1 MEIFWQTYILSS
13 YIMLITFDILDHQL
27 QSLAIYVRFFSDI
40 KYQVLKS
47 WRHCTSCYFV
57 LVYYLHLIT
66 FNMLYQFQPLEIHL
80 RLIFYFILSY
90 FFIFFYF
97 FFRYLPF
104 VLLMCREE
112 RVKLSRL
119 SHCII
124 MKRNKT
130 HNHNV
135 TFFLI
140 AKMSRRMRKFKWNI
154 KSSKISGRK

>member
-13 YIMLITFDILDHQL
+13 YILLITFDILDHQL
-27 QSLAIYVRFFSDI
+27 QSLAIYLRFFSDI
-40 KYQVLKS
+40 KYQVSKS

-66 FNMLYQFQPLEIHL
+66 FTMLYQFQPLEIHL
-80 RLIFYFILSY
+80 RLIFYFILFY
-90 FFIFFYF
+90 FLIFFY
-97 FFRYLPF
+97 FRYLPF

-130 HNHNV
+130 HDHNV

-154 KSSKISGRK
+154 KSLKISGRK

>member
-1 MEIFWQTYILSS
+1 
-13 YIMLITFDILDHQL
+13 MLITLNILDHQL
-27 QSLAIYVRFFSDI
+27 QSLAIYLRFFSDI

-80 RLIFYFILSY
+80 RLIFYFISFY
-90 FFIFFYF
+90 FFYF
-97 FFRYLPF
+97 FYFRYLPF

-130 HNHNV
+130 HDHNV

-140 AKMSRRMRKFKWNI
+140 AKMSRRMRKFK
-154 KSSKISGRK
+154 

>member
-1 MEIFWQTYILSS
+1 
-13 YIMLITFDILDHQL
+13 MLITFDILDHQL
-27 QSLAIYVRFFSDI
+27 QSLAIYLRFFSHI

-66 FNMLYQFQPLEIHL
+66 FSMLYQFQPLEIHL
-80 RLIFYFILSY
+80 RLIFYFIL
-90 FFIFFYF
+90 FYF
-97 FFRYLPF
+97 VYFRYLPF

-140 AKMSRRMRKFKWNI
+140 AKMSRRKRKFK
-154 KSSKISGRK
+154 

>member
-1 MEIFWQTYILSS
+1 
-13 YIMLITFDILDHQL
+13 MLITFDILDHQL
-27 QSLAIYVRFFSDI
+27 QSLAIYLRFFSDI

-80 RLIFYFILSY
+80 RLIFLFYFIIIIIIL
-90 FFIFFYF
+90 
-97 FFRYLPF
+97 YLPF

-112 RVKLSRL
+112 RIKLSRL

-130 HNHNV
+130 HDHNV

-140 AKMSRRMRKFKWNI
+140 AKMSRRMRKFK
-154 KSSKISGRK
+154 

>member
-1 MEIFWQTYILSS
+1 
-13 YIMLITFDILDHQL
+13 MLITFDILDHQL

-66 FNMLYQFQPLEIHL
+66 FSMLYQFQPLEIHL
-80 RLIFYFILSY
+80 RLIFYFIL
-90 FFIFFYF
+90 FYF
-97 FFRYLPF
+97 VYFRYLPF

-140 AKMSRRMRKFKWNI
+140 AKMSRRKRKFK
-154 KSSKISGRK
+154 

>member
-1 MEIFWQTYILSS
+1 
-13 YIMLITFDILDHQL
+13 MLIAFNILDHQL
-27 QSLAIYVRFFSDI
+27 QSLAIYLRFFSDI

-66 FNMLYQFQPLEIHL
+66 FNILYQFQPLEIHL
-80 RLIFYFILSY
+80 RLIFYFILL
-90 FFIFFYF
+90 FFYF
-97 FFRYLPF
+97 FYFRYLPF

-130 HNHNV
+130 HDHNA

-140 AKMSRRMRKFKWNI
+140 AKMSRRKRKFK
-154 KSSKISGRK
+154 

>member
-1 MEIFWQTYILSS
+1 
-13 YIMLITFDILDHQL
+13 MLIAFNILDHQL
-27 QSLAIYVRFFSDI
+27 QSLAIYLRFFSDI

-66 FNMLYQFQPLEIHL
+66 FNILYQFQPLEIHL
-80 RLIFYFILSY
+80 RLIFYFILL
-90 FFIFFYF
+90 FFYF
-97 FFRYLPF
+97 FYFRYLPF

-130 HNHNV
+130 HDHNA

-140 AKMSRRMRKFKWNI
+140 AKMRMRKFK
-154 KSSKISGRK
+154 

>member
-1 MEIFWQTYILSS
+1 
-13 YIMLITFDILDHQL
+13 MLITFDILDHQL
-27 QSLAIYVRFFSDI
+27 HSLAIYLRFFSDI

-66 FNMLYQFQPLEIHL
+66 FNMLYQFQPLEIHS
-80 RLIFYFILSY
+80 RLIFYFIL
-90 FFIFFYF
+90 FYLF
-97 FFRYLPF
+97 YLFYFRYLPF

-130 HNHNV
+130 HDHNV

-140 AKMSRRMRKFKWNI
+140 AKMSRRMRKFK
-154 KSSKISGRK
+154 

>member
-13 YIMLITFDILDHQL
+13 YIMLITFNILDHQL
-27 QSLAIYVRFFSDI
+27 QSLAIYLRFFSDI

-80 RLIFYFILSY
+80 RLIFYFIL
-90 FFIFFYF
+90 FFFYF
-97 FFRYLPF
+97 FYFRYLPF

-130 HNHNV
+130 HDHNV

-154 KSSKISGRK
+154 KSLKISGRK

>member
-1 MEIFWQTYILSS
+1 
-13 YIMLITFDILDHQL
+13 MLITFDILDHQL
-27 QSLAIYVRFFSDI
+27 QSLAIYLRFFSDI

-66 FNMLYQFQPLEIHL
+66 FNILYQFQPLEIHL
-80 RLIFYFILSY
+80 RLIFYFIL
-90 FFIFFYF
+90 FYF
-97 FFRYLPF
+97 FYFRYLPF

-130 HNHNV
+130 HDHNV

-140 AKMSRRMRKFKWNI
+140 AKMSRRKRKFK
-154 KSSKISGRK
+154 

>member
-1 MEIFWQTYILSS
+1 
-13 YIMLITFDILDHQL
+13 MLITFDILDHQL
-27 QSLAIYVRFFSDI
+27 QSLAIYLRFFSDI

-80 RLIFYFILSY
+80 RLIFYFILLLLL
-90 FFIFFYF
+90 

-119 SHCII
+119 SRCII

-130 HNHNV
+130 HDHNV

-140 AKMSRRMRKFKWNI
+140 AKMSRRMRKFK
-154 KSSKISGRK
+154 

>member
-1 MEIFWQTYILSS
+1 
-13 YIMLITFDILDHQL
+13 MLITFDILDHQL
-27 QSLAIYVRFFSDI
+27 QSLAIYLRFFSDI

-47 WRHCTSCYFV
+47 WRHCTSCCFV

-80 RLIFYFILSY
+80 RLIFLFYFIIIIIIL
-90 FFIFFYF
+90 
-97 FFRYLPF
+97 YLPF

-112 RVKLSRL
+112 RIKLSRL

-130 HNHNV
+130 HDHNV

-140 AKMSRRMRKFKWNI
+140 AKMSRRMRKFK
-154 KSSKISGRK
+154 

>member
-1 MEIFWQTYILSS
+1 
-13 YIMLITFDILDHQL
+13 MLITLNILDHQL
-27 QSLAIYVRFFSDI
+27 QSLAIYLRFFSDI
-40 KYQVLKS
+40 KYQGLKS

-80 RLIFYFILSY
+80 RLIFYVIL
-90 FFIFFYF
+90 FYF
-97 FFRYLPF
+97 IYFRYLPF

-112 RVKLSRL
+112 RIKLSRL

-130 HNHNV
+130 HDHNV

-140 AKMSRRMRKFKWNI
+140 AKMSRRMRKLK
-154 KSSKISGRK
+154 

>member
-1 MEIFWQTYILSS
+1 
-13 YIMLITFDILDHQL
+13 MLIAFNILDHQL
-27 QSLAIYVRFFSDI
+27 QSLAIYLRFFSDI

-47 WRHCTSCYFV
+47 WRHFTSCYFV

-66 FNMLYQFQPLEIHL
+66 FNILYQFQPLEIHL
-80 RLIFYFILSY
+80 RLIFYFILL
-90 FFIFFYF
+90 FFYF
-97 FFRYLPF
+97 FYFRYLPF

-130 HNHNV
+130 HDHNA

-140 AKMSRRMRKFKWNI
+140 AKMSRRMRKFK
-154 KSSKISGRK
+154 

>member
-1 MEIFWQTYILSS
+1 
-13 YIMLITFDILDHQL
+13 MLIAFNILDHQL
-27 QSLAIYVRFFSDI
+27 QSLAIYLRFFSDI

-66 FNMLYQFQPLEIHL
+66 FNILYQFQQLEIHL
-80 RLIFYFILSY
+80 RLIFYFILL
-90 FFIFFYF
+90 FFYF
-97 FFRYLPF
+97 FYFRYLPF

-130 HNHNV
+130 HDHNA

-140 AKMSRRMRKFKWNI
+140 AKMSRRMRKFK
-154 KSSKISGRK
+154 

>member
-1 MEIFWQTYILSS
+1 METLHK
-13 YIMLITFDILDHQL
+13 LL
-27 QSLAIYVRFFSDI
+27 
-40 KYQVLKS
+40 
-47 WRHCTSCYFV
+47 FV

-80 RLIFYFILSY
+80 RLIFYVIL
-90 FFIFFYF
+90 FYF
-97 FFRYLPF
+97 IYFRYLPF

-112 RVKLSRL
+112 RIKLSRL

-130 HNHNV
+130 HDHNV

-140 AKMSRRMRKFKWNI
+140 AKMSRRMRKLK
-154 KSSKISGRK
+154 

>member
-1 MEIFWQTYILSS
+1 
-13 YIMLITFDILDHQL
+13 MLITFNILDHQL
-27 QSLAIYVRFFSDI
+27 QSLAIYLRFFSDI

-47 WRHCTSCYFV
+47 WRHCISCHFV

-66 FNMLYQFQPLEIHL
+66 FNILYQFQPLEIHL
-80 RLIFYFILSY
+80 RLIFYFIL
-90 FFIFFYF
+90 FFNFFY
-97 FFRYLPF
+97 FRYLPF

-112 RVKLSRL
+112 RIKLSRL

-130 HNHNV
+130 HDHNV

-140 AKMSRRMRKFKWNI
+140 AKMSRRMRKFK
-154 KSSKISGRK
+154 

>member
-1 MEIFWQTYILSS
+1 
-13 YIMLITFDILDHQL
+13 MLITFDILDHQL
-27 QSLAIYVRFFSDI
+27 QSLAIYLRFFSDI

-80 RLIFYFILSY
+80 RLIFYVILCY
-90 FFIFFYF
+90 FFY
-97 FFRYLPF
+97 FRYLPF

-124 MKRNKT
+124 IKRNKT
-130 HNHNV
+130 HDHNV

-140 AKMSRRMRKFKWNI
+140 AKMSRRMRKFK
-154 KSSKISGRK
+154 

>member
-1 MEIFWQTYILSS
+1 
-13 YIMLITFDILDHQL
+13 MLITFDILDHQL
-27 QSLAIYVRFFSDI
+27 QSLAIYLRFFSDI

-47 WRHCTSCYFV
+47 WRHCTSCCFV

-80 RLIFYFILSY
+80 RLIFLFYFIIIIIIL
-90 FFIFFYF
+90 
-97 FFRYLPF
+97 YLPF

-112 RVKLSRL
+112 RIKLSRL

-130 HNHNV
+130 HDHNV

-140 AKMSRRMRKFKWNI
+140 AKMSRRVRKLK
-154 KSSKISGRK
+154 

>member
-1 MEIFWQTYILSS
+1 
-13 YIMLITFDILDHQL
+13 MLITLNILDHQL
-27 QSLAIYVRFFSDI
+27 QSLAIYLRFFSDI

-47 WRHCTSCYFV
+47 WRHCTSCCFV

-90 FFIFFYF
+90 FFIFFNF

-130 HNHNV
+130 LDHNV

-140 AKMSRRMRKFKWNI
+140 AKRSRRMRKFK
-154 KSSKISGRK
+154 

>member
-1 MEIFWQTYILSS
+1 
-13 YIMLITFDILDHQL
+13 MLITFDILDHQL
-27 QSLAIYVRFFSDI
+27 QSLAIYLRFFSDI

-80 RLIFYFILSY
+80 RLIFYVILCY
-90 FFIFFYF
+90 FFY
-97 FFRYLPF
+97 FRYLPF

-112 RVKLSRL
+112 RIKLSRL

-130 HNHNV
+130 HDHNV

-140 AKMSRRMRKFKWNI
+140 AKMSRRMRKFK
-154 KSSKISGRK
+154 

>member
-27 QSLAIYVRFFSDI
+27 QSLAIYLRFFSDI

-80 RLIFYFILSY
+80 RLIFYFILFY
-90 FFIFFYF
+90 FFYF
-97 FFRYLPF
+97 FYFRYLPF

-124 MKRNKT
+124 MKRNKDAWPQC
-130 HNHNV
+130 N
-135 TFFLI
+135 L
-140 AKMSRRMRKFKWNI
+140 MSRRMRKLKWNI

>member
-1 MEIFWQTYILSS
+1 
-13 YIMLITFDILDHQL
+13 MLITFDILDHQL
-27 QSLAIYVRFFSDI
+27 QSLAIYLRFFSDI

-80 RLIFYFILSY
+80 RLIFYFIL
-90 FFIFFYF
+90 FYF
-97 FFRYLPF
+97 FYFRYLPF

-130 HNHNV
+130 HDHNV

-140 AKMSRRMRKFKWNI
+140 AKMSRRKRKFK
-154 KSSKISGRK
+154 

>member
-1 MEIFWQTYILSS
+1 
-13 YIMLITFDILDHQL
+13 MLIAFNILDHQL
-27 QSLAIYVRFFSDI
+27 QSLAIYLRFFSDI

-66 FNMLYQFQPLEIHL
+66 FSMLYQFQPLEIHL
-80 RLIFYFILSY
+80 RLIFYFIL
-90 FFIFFYF
+90 FYF
-97 FFRYLPF
+97 VYFRYLPF

-140 AKMSRRMRKFKWNI
+140 AKMSRRKRKFK
-154 KSSKISGRK
+154 

>member
-1 MEIFWQTYILSS
+1 
-13 YIMLITFDILDHQL
+13 MLITLNILDHQL
-27 QSLAIYVRFFSDI
+27 QSLAIYLRFFSDI

-66 FNMLYQFQPLEIHL
+66 FNILYQFQPLEIHL
-80 RLIFYFILSY
+80 RLIFYFIL
-90 FFIFFYF
+90 FYF
-97 FFRYLPF
+97 FYFRYLPF

-130 HNHNV
+130 HDHNV

-140 AKMSRRMRKFKWNI
+140 AKMSRRKRKFK
-154 KSSKISGRK
+154 

>member
-13 YIMLITFDILDHQL
+13 YTMLITFDILDHQL
-27 QSLAIYVRFFSDI
+27 QSLAIYLRFFSDI

-80 RLIFYFILSY
+80 RLIFYFILFY
-90 FFIFFYF
+90 LFYF
-97 FFRYLPF
+97 FYFRYLPF

-140 AKMSRRMRKFKWNI
+140 AKMSRRKRKFKWNI
-154 KSSKISGRK
+154 KSLNISGRK

>member
-1 MEIFWQTYILSS
+1 
-13 YIMLITFDILDHQL
+13 MLITLNILDHQL
-27 QSLAIYVRFFSDI
+27 QSLAIYLRFFSDI

-66 FNMLYQFQPLEIHL
+66 FSMLYQFQPLEIHL
-80 RLIFYFILSY
+80 RLIFYFIL
-90 FFIFFYF
+90 FYF
-97 FFRYLPF
+97 VYFRYLPF

-140 AKMSRRMRKFKWNI
+140 AKMSRRIRKFK
-154 KSSKISGRK
+154 

>member
-1 MEIFWQTYILSS
+1 
-13 YIMLITFDILDHQL
+13 MLITFDILDHQL
-27 QSLAIYVRFFSDI
+27 QSLAIYLRFFSDI

-80 RLIFYFILSY
+80 RLIFYVILCY
-90 FFIFFYF
+90 FFY
-97 FFRYLPF
+97 FRYLPF

-112 RVKLSRL
+112 RIKLSRL

-124 MKRNKT
+124 IKRNKT
-130 HNHNV
+130 HDHNV

-140 AKMSRRMRKFKWNI
+140 AKMSRRMRKFK
-154 KSSKISGRK
+154 

>member
-1 MEIFWQTYILSS
+1 
-13 YIMLITFDILDHQL
+13 MLITFNILDHQL
-27 QSLAIYVRFFSDI
+27 QSLAIYLRFFSDI
-40 KYQVLKS
+40 KYQGLKS

-80 RLIFYFILSY
+80 RLIFYVILCY
-90 FFIFFYF
+90 FIFFYF
-97 FFRYLPF
+97 FYFKYLPF

-112 RVKLSRL
+112 RIKLSRL

-124 MKRNKT
+124 MKRSKT
-130 HNHNV
+130 HDHNV

-140 AKMSRRMRKFKWNI
+140 AKMSRRMRKFK
-154 KSSKISGRK
+154 

>member
-1 MEIFWQTYILSS
+1 
-13 YIMLITFDILDHQL
+13 MLITFYILDHQL
-27 QSLAIYVRFFSDI
+27 QSLAIYLRFFSDI

-80 RLIFYFILSY
+80 RLIFLFYFIIIIIIL
-90 FFIFFYF
+90 
-97 FFRYLPF
+97 YLPL

-112 RVKLSRL
+112 RIKLSRL

-124 MKRNKT
+124 MKRSKT
-130 HNHNV
+130 PDHNV

-140 AKMSRRMRKFKWNI
+140 AKMSRRMKKL
-154 KSSKISGRK
+154 K

>member
-1 MEIFWQTYILSS
+1 
-13 YIMLITFDILDHQL
+13 MLIAFNILDHQL
-27 QSLAIYVRFFSDI
+27 QSLAIYLRFFSDI

-47 WRHCTSCYFV
+47 WRHCKSCYFV

-66 FNMLYQFQPLEIHL
+66 FNILYQFQPLEIHL
-80 RLIFYFILSY
+80 RLIFYFILL
-90 FFIFFYF
+90 FFYF
-97 FFRYLPF
+97 FYFRYLPF

-130 HNHNV
+130 HDHNA

-140 AKMSRRMRKFKWNI
+140 AKMSRRMRKFK
-154 KSSKISGRK
+154 